1 MEELDEKQKK
11 KLKRIRIIISSII
24 MALFVAGMIFAT
36 IMLYPYFARIT
47 TDEVYRNEMVEKIE
61 AFGGY
66 SFLII
71 VSASVVQTVLAVI
84 PGGPIVVVA
93 GMLFNPF
100 IAFLICVLG
109 QTLGSIIVFLLV
121 KLLGV
126 KFVGLF
132 FDPDKIKNS
141 KLLENEIRVEVIM
154 IGYLMIPAFPKDI
167 VSFVAPFT
175 KVKFRNF
182 VLITLFARI
191 PMTLV
196 SVFMGNAF
204 FTGDYTI
211 AIILASISAI
221 LAFLCILF
229 NKQIT
234 NFIDKIANRS
244 KKNEI
249 EEK

>member
-24 MALFVAGMIFAT
+24 MVLFLAAVVFTT
-36 IMLYPYFARIT
+36 IKLYPYFARVT
-47 TDEVYRNEMVEKIE
+47 TDEVYRNEVVEKIRSY
-61 AFGGY
+61 GGY
-66 SFLII
+66 SSLII
-71 VSASVVQTVLAVI
+71 IAASIVQTVLAVI

-100 IAFLICVLG
+100 IAFLICLVG
-109 QTLGSIIVFLLV
+109 QTLGSIIVYLLV

-132 FDPDKIKNS
+132 FDPEKIKNS
-141 KLLENEIRVEVIM
+141 KLLENETRTEVLIF
-154 IGYLMIPAFPKDI
+154 GYLMIPAMPKDI
-167 VSFVAPFT
+167 VSFVSPFT
-175 KVKFRNF
+175 KMKFRNF
-182 VLITLFARI
+182 VLISFFARI

-196 SVFMGNAF
+196 SVYMGDAL

-211 AIILASISAI
+211 AIILASLSAI
-221 LAFLCILF
+221 FAGLCFIF

-234 NFIDKIANRS
+234 NFIDKIANKF
-244 KKNEI
+244 KKNKV
-249 EEK
+249 EEE

>member
-24 MALFVAGMIFAT
+24 MVLFLAGIIFAT
-36 IMLYPYFARIT
+36 IKLYPYFARIT
-47 TDEVYRNEMVEKIE
+47 TDEVYRNEIVDKIRSY
-61 AFGGY
+61 GGY
-66 SFLII
+66 SSLIVI
-71 VSASVVQTVLAVI
+71 AASIVQTVLAVI

-100 IAFLICVLG
+100 IAFLICVAG

-141 KLLENEIRVEVIM
+141 KLLENETRVEVIM
-154 IGYLMIPAFPKDI
+154 FGYLMIPAFPKDI

-182 VLITLFARI
+182 VLITFFARI

-221 LAFLCILF
+221 FAFLCILF

-234 NFIDKIANRS
+234 IFIDKVANKF
-244 KKNEI
+244 KKKEI